1 MKKIILIVLS
11 VSFCHISFSQETR
24 KDLRKRSPNR
34 IIVQLG
40 GGVFSNYTYDWD
52 PTQETFMDNPEF
64 RMSNVTYSGMLGYR
78 SGFNR
83 ENYRFS
89 STGRDKNWGNVFGLF
104 YQSGTLDGVGLSE
117 LGKEDMKI
125 FIENVDQTVR
135 FTEVQ
140 LGVVWRE
147 TLRISGGKGSVKA
160 LENVTDILEAEN
172 VDYHLFTAGFS
183 WRIGR
188 LSPTFNWTLMSADNF
203 ETTMSRFDIQIS
215 MNMYFWKKILHKD
228 KHLIR

>member
-1 MKKIILIVLS
+1 
-11 VSFCHISFSQETR
+11 
-24 KDLRKRSPNR
+24 
-34 IIVQLG
+34 
-40 GGVFSNYTYDWD
+40 
-52 PTQETFMDNPEF
+52 MDNPEF
-64 RMSNVTYSGMLGYR
+64 RMSNVTYSGMIGYR

-83 ENYRFS
+83 DNYKFS
-89 STGRDKNWGNVFGLF
+89 STGRDKNWGNVFGVF

-125 FIENVDQTVR
+125 FIENVDQTVK
-135 FTEVQ
+135 FTELQ
-140 LGVVWRE
+140 LGVVWKE

-172 VDYHLFTAGFS
+172 VDYHIFTAGFS
-183 WRIGR
+183 WRINR
-188 LSPTFNWTLMSADNF
+188 LSPTFNWTLISADNF